1 MSNNLP
7 WDWILSG
14 VAVNVFTT
22 DIQTEAF
29 CCAALQPGVQDSLWD
44 HWAVQTCQHY
54 SGGAWGQGGGTL
66 LYWWEG
72 RNARIH
78 ICGNLCYYHLPT
90 DPVYPHYNILDIH
103 IFIFFSFNVRNHF
116 PDVCL
121 PQFYKKLSLQIP
133 NITEI
138 QPNYGPRIGGT
149 LITVTGPH
157 LDAGKTRKV
166 TLNDVPCPIKR
177 SGNTSLLLNF

>member
-1 MSNNLP
+1 MYLP
-7 WDWILSG
+7 PIYRQKRFVVLLFSLVCKIRSGTTELSKP
-14 VAVNVFTT
+14 VNITV
-22 DIQTEAF
+22 E
-29 CCAALQPGVQDSLWD
+29 V
-44 HWAVQTCQHY
+44 H
-54 SGGAWGQGGGTL
+54 
-66 LYWWEG
+66 EG
-72 RNARIH
+72 RVEGRYSIDGKAEMPGFTFVVISA
-78 ICGNLCYYHLPT
+78 IIIYLQ
-90 DPVYPHYNILDIH
+90 ILYIP
-103 IFIFFSFNVRNHF
+103 ITTYWTYIFFIFFSFNVRNHF